1 MSMGA
6 AAWNPR
12 GFGDYH
18 GLFPA
23 TPNLEGLAGSE
34 ATSDFI
40 AAWDRLEPRRG
51 GDAGLQGS
59 SRHTTFILAR
69 GLFGGWIPGNFI
81 APLRALQAAGCDATI
96 AASGSVATVEV
107 NAARIARDVESK
119 LRPGHRLILLCHSK
133 GGLDALEMLL
143 RSPALC
149 ERTAAVVLCQT
160 PRGGCP
166 ILESVLLGA
175 HADSLDGPWEHARE
189 SLARAGL
196 AVAGARKA
204 CLDLT
209 GAAMRESI
217 PRLDAG
223 ELRMPVISVASWSIA
238 PTAWLDSQHGRMK
251 AVRPGCAHDGL
262 FFTESLVWPIGEQ
275 VLLPRIDHSQPTVG
289 GAGFDH
295 ARMWL
300 ALARLALERAN

>member
-1 MSMGA
+1 MSAGA
-6 AAWNPR
+6 AWDPR
-12 GFGDYH
+12 GFGRYRA
-18 GLFPA
+18 LFPA
-23 TPNLEGLAGSE
+23 TPDVEGMVRSE
-34 ATSDFI
+34 ATAAFI
-40 AAWDRLEPRRG
+40 AAWDRLEPARG
-51 GDAGLQGS
+51 NEVDLRGA
-59 SRHTTFILAR
+59 SRHTTWVLAR

-81 APLRALQAAGCDATI
+81 APLRALRAAGCEALI
-96 AASGSVATVEV
+96 AAGGSVETVEV

-119 LRPGHRLILLCHSK
+119 VPPGHRLILLCHSK

-143 RSPALC
+143 RYPALRQ
-149 ERTAAVVLCQT
+149 RTAAVVLCQT

-175 HADSLDGPWEHARE
+175 HADSLHGSRERTLE

-196 AVAGARKA
+196 ALAGASGG
-204 CLDLT
+204 CLDVT
-209 GAAMRESI
+209 GAVIRQSI
-217 PRLDAG
+217 ARLDACAF
-223 ELRMPVISVASWSIA
+223 RMPVLSVASWSIA

-275 VLLPRIDHSQPTVG
+275 ILLPCIDHSQPTVG

-300 ALARLALERAN
+300 ALAGLALERAS